1 MRCYPLSTGTYWLN
15 ILGDL
20 NFRPHVMCAMQFALF
35 SSTQRLFANSIFV
48 SPDDLEVSETEML
61 VYNHIGSDKSDLTNG
76 TFTAVSLVVSQKL
89 HWTNAEKQTSRS
101 RYLQYEVASALDQ
114 GTREFKSDWLK
125 KKRYSSL
132 IRRRDEE
139 LRRMWRFTRKERKV

>member
-1 MRCYPLSTGTYWLN
+1 LSTGTYWLN

-89 HWTNAEKQTSRS
+89 H
-101 RYLQYEVASALDQ
+101 
-114 GTREFKSDWLK
+114 
-125 KKRYSSL
+125 
-132 IRRRDEE
+132 
-139 LRRMWRFTRKERKV
+139 